1 MKILTEERLSEHR
14 YKTSEGYLVC
24 VDAILARTGS
34 QTYLERELFDDKKD
48 SNQEINVLR
57 EPDQVFDEKTIASF
71 ENKPITIE
79 HPQDFVNSDNYKD
92 LAVGFV
98 RDVMKKEADGRD
110 LLVGNLI
117 ITDEEAIKEIENGKI
132 YLSCGYDCDIIQKD
146 DQWYQTNIRGN
157 HIALCDNPRAGI
169 TQIID
174 SDEGS
179 TNIDESIKKVIDCL
193 HLTLR
198 DETISKEK
206 ILSII
211 EMLKQIYEREQ

>member
-1 MKILTEERLSEHR
+1 MKILTEEKLSKHR

-24 VDAILARTGS
+24 VDAILARTGT
-34 QTYLERELFDDKKD
+34 QTYLERELFEDKED

-98 RDVMKKEADGRD
+98 RDVTKKEVDGKD

-117 ITDEEAIKEIENGKI
+117 ITDQEAIKAIEDGKI
-132 YLSCGYDCDIIQKD
+132 YLSCGYDCDIVEEDNK
-146 DQWYQTNIRGN
+146 WYQKNIRGN

-174 SDEGS
+174 SDEDLIS
-179 TNIDESIKKVIDCL
+179 VDESIKKVIDCL
-193 HLTLR
+193 YLVLKDNTV
-198 DETISKEK
+198 SKDK

>member
-48 SNQEINVLR
+48 SNQEISVLR

-71 ENKPITIE
+71 EN
-79 HPQDFVNSDNYKD
+79 PQDFVNSDNYKD

-117 ITDEEAIKEIENGKI
+117 ITDEEAIKAIENGKI
-132 YLSCGYDCDIIQKD
+132 YLSCGYDCDIVEEDNK
-146 DQWYQTNIRGN
+146 WYQKNIRGN

-174 SDEGS
+174 SDEES

-193 HLTLR
+193 YLTLR

-211 EMLKQIYEREQ
+211 EMLKQIYERKQ